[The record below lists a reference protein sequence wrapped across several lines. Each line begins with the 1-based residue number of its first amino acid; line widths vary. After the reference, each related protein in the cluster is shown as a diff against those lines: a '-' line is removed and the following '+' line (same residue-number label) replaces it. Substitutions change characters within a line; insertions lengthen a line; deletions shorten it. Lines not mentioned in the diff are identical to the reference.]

1 MKYIPFIFALAFAP
15 TAYSLTEAQT
25 VRLLAAIK
33 QVESGGDCAA
43 VGDWDSGSHTFKAIG
58 YYQIHFVYWVDA
70 VEYDQT
76 IGGCYNDCFNEAY
89 AERVVR
95 AYMKRYAPKNATMKD
110 MARIHNGG
118 PRGHK
123 KWATLLYWAK
133 VSKVL
138 K

>member
-15 TAYSLTEAQT
+15 SAYSLTEAQT
-25 VRLLAAIK
+25 VQLLKAIK
-33 QVESGGDCAA
+33 HVESGGDCAA
-43 VGDWDSGSHTFKAIG
+43 EGDWDCGTPTAIG
-58 YYQIHFVYWVDA
+58 CYQIHYVYWADA
-70 VEYDQT
+70 VEYDKT
-76 IGGCYNDCFNEAY
+76 IGGEWNDCFNEAY

-123 KWATLLYWAK
+123 KWTTFLYWAK
-133 VSKVL
+133 VEKVL

>member
-1 MKYIPFIFALAFAP
+1 M
-15 TAYSLTEAQT
+15 
-25 VRLLAAIK
+25 RLLAAIK

-43 VGDWDSGSHTFKAIG
+43 VGDWDCGTPTAIG
-58 YYQIHFVYWVDA
+58 CFQIHYVYWADA
-70 VEYDQT
+70 VEYDKT
-76 IGGCYNDCFNEAY
+76 IGGEWNDCFNEAY

-95 AYMKRYAPKNATMKD
+95 AYMKRYAFNGATMQD
-110 MARIHNGG
+110 MAKIHNGG

-123 KWATLLYWAK
+123 KWATCLYWAK

>member
-1 MKYIPFIFALAFAP
+1 LKYIPFIFALAFAP
-15 TAYSLTEAQT
+15 TAYSLTEAET

-43 VGDWDSGSHTFKAIG
+43 VGDWECGQPTAIG
-58 YYQIHFVYWVDA
+58 CYQIHWAYWADA

-123 KWATLLYWAK
+123 KWTTFLYWAK
-133 VSKVL
+133 VEKVL

>member
-25 VRLLAAIK
+25 VQLLKAIK

-43 VGDWDSGSHTFKAIG
+43 VGDWEYGQPNAIG
-58 YYQIHFVYWVDA
+58 CYQIHLAYWSDA

-76 IGGCYNDCFNEAY
+76 IGGSYNDCYNEQY

-95 AYMKRYAPKNATMKD
+95 AYMKRYAPKDATMKD

-123 KWATLLYWAK
+123 KWATCVYWAK

>member
-15 TAYSLTEAQT
+15 RAYSLTEAET

-43 VGDWDSGSHTFKAIG
+43 VGDWDCGTPKAIG
-58 YYQIHFVYWVDA
+58 CYQIHWVYWADA
-70 VEYDQT
+70 VEYDKT
-76 IGGCYNDCFNEAY
+76 IGGEWNDCFNEAY

-95 AYMKRYAPKNATMKD
+95 AYMKRYAFKGATMQD
-110 MARIHNGG
+110 MAKIHNGG

-123 KWATLLYWAK
+123 KWATCVYWAK

>member
-15 TAYSLTEAQT
+15 TAYALTESET
-25 VRLLAAIK
+25 VRLLAALK

-43 VGDWDSGSHTFKAIG
+43 VGDWDCGTPTAIG
-58 YYQIHFVYWVDA
+58 CFQIHYVYWADA
-70 VEYDQT
+70 VEYDKT
-76 IGGCYNDCFNEAY
+76 IGGEWNDCFNEAY

-95 AYMKRYAPKNATMKD
+95 AYMKRYATKDATMKD

-123 KWATLLYWAK
+123 KWATCVYWE
-133 VSKVL
+133 KVL
-138 K
+138 KVLK

>member
-1 MKYIPFIFALAFAP
+1 LKYIPFIFALAFAP

-43 VGDWDSGSHTFKAIG
+43 VGDWEYGQPTAIG
-58 YYQIHFVYWVDA
+58 CYQIHWAYWADA

-76 IGGCYNDCFNEAY
+76 IGGCYNDCYNEQY

-95 AYMKRYAPKNATMKD
+95 AYMRRYAPKNATMKD

-118 PRGHK
+118 PKGHK
-123 KWATLLYWAK
+123 KWATCVYWAK

>member
-15 TAYSLTEAQT
+15 SAYSLTEVQT
-25 VRLLAAIK
+25 VQLLKAIK
-33 QVESGGDCAA
+33 QVESGGDCTA
-43 VGDWDSGSHTFKAIG
+43 VGDWEYGQPNAIG
-58 YYQIHFVYWVDA
+58 CYQIHLAYWADA

-76 IGGCYNDCFNEAY
+76 IGGSYNDCYNEQY

-95 AYMKRYAPKNATMKD
+95 AYMKRYAPRDATMKD

-123 KWATLLYWAK
+123 KWATCVYWAK

>member
-15 TAYSLTEAQT
+15 TAYALTEAQT
-25 VRLLAAIK
+25 VQLLKAIK

-43 VGDWDSGSHTFKAIG
+43 VGHWEYGQPTAIG
-58 YYQIHFVYWVDA
+58 CYQIHLAYWADA

-76 IGGCYNDCFNEAY
+76 IGGSYNDCYNEVY

-95 AYMKRYAPKNATMKD
+95 AYMKRYAPKDATIKD

-118 PRGHK
+118 PSGHK
-123 KWATLLYWAK
+123 KLTTLLYWAK

>member
-15 TAYSLTEAQT
+15 SAYSLTEAET

-43 VGDWDSGSHTFKAIG
+43 VGDWECGQPTAIG
-58 YYQIHFVYWVDA
+58 CYQIHWAYWADA

-89 AERVVR
+89 AERIVR
-95 AYMKRYAPKNATMKD
+95 AYMKRYAPKDATMKD

-123 KWATLLYWAK
+123 KLATLLYWAK

>member
-1 MKYIPFIFALAFAP
+1 MKHIAFIFALAFAP
-15 TAYSLTEAQT
+15 SAYSLTEAQT
-25 VRLLAAIK
+25 VQLLKAIK

-43 VGDWDSGSHTFKAIG
+43 VGDWEYGQPNAIG
-58 YYQIHFVYWVDA
+58 CYQIHLAYWADA

-76 IGGCYNDCFNEAY
+76 IGGSYNDCYNEAY

-95 AYMKRYAPKNATMKD
+95 AYMKRYAPKDATMKD

-123 KWATLLYWAK
+123 KWATCVYWAK

>member
-15 TAYSLTEAQT
+15 TAYSLTETQT
-25 VRLLAAIK
+25 VQLLKAIK
-33 QVESGGDCAA
+33 QIESGGDCTA
-43 VGDWDSGSHTFKAIG
+43 VGDLDSGTPTAIG
-58 YYQIHFVYWVDA
+58 CFQIHYVYWLDA
-70 VEYDQT
+70 VEYDKT
-76 IGGCYNDCFNEAY
+76 IGGEWNDCFNEAY

-118 PRGHK
+118 PKGHK
-123 KWATLLYWAK
+123 KWATCVYWAK